1 MKMFSALSRRG
12 QPQQANVAL
21 MDASPYN
28 WKWMP
33 SAWLANNR
41 LLRAPMSD
49 TATLSRLFSSIETDM
64 ETVDQAFE
72 ATAASDLDMLN
83 AAVVHVLS
91 SPGKRLRTALT
102 LLSGKLLDYRFEKLR
117 PLSVALEMVH
127 LATLVHDDIVDNATT
142 RRGIPTVNARY
153 GNNIAILLGDYLFAK
168 TAGLVAD
175 VEDFRVDK
183 LFSETV
189 ARICEGTIIEML
201 SAHRLDLSI
210 DAYLERIS
218 RKTACLMAACCKGG
232 AYVGGGTDAQVA
244 LLEQYGQNLGMAFQ
258 IIDDV
263 LDYTGS
269 LASVGK
275 PVGNDLRQ
283 GLVTL
288 PLIYALKCEH
298 NGHDERVTRLLEQ
311 PQENEDEVQQIVH
324 WVRSGPGL
332 DEALNLAYHYAARAR
347 AVLSEF
353 ASSPERSVLED
364 LVEFVVA
371 RTR

>member
-1 MKMFSALSRRG
+1 
-12 QPQQANVAL
+12 
-21 MDASPYN
+21 
-28 WKWMP
+28 
-33 SAWLANNR
+33 
-41 LLRAPMSD
+41 MSD
-49 TATLSRLFSSIETDM
+49 TATLSRLFSSIEPDM
-64 ETVDQAFE
+64 EAVNAAFE
-72 ATAASDLDMLN
+72 ASATSDLPMLN
-83 AAVVHVLS
+83 SAAVHAVN
-91 SPGKRLRTALT
+91 SPGKKLRTALT
-102 LLSGKLLDYRFEKLR
+102 LLSGKLLDYRFDRLL

-142 RRGIPTVNARY
+142 RRGLPTVNARY
-153 GNNIAILLGDYLFAK
+153 GTNIAILLGDYLFAK

-189 ARICEGTIIEML
+189 ARICEGSIIEML

-232 AYVGGGTDAQVA
+232 AYIGGGTDAQVA

-263 LDYTGS
+263 LDYSGS
-269 LASVGK
+269 LATVGK

-288 PLIYALKCEH
+288 PLIYALQGEQ
-298 NGHDERVTRLLEQ
+298 NGHVERVTQLVERPESDDA
-311 PQENEDEVQQIVH
+311 EVDEVVS
-324 WVRSGPGL
+324 WVRSGPGPE
-332 DEALNLAYHYAARAR
+332 EALNLARHYAARAR

-353 ASSPERSVLED
+353 GSSEERGVLEE

-371 RTR
+371 RSS